1 MRLSVDFCKV
11 RSRLCFKT
19 NPGSYILRTTRHIE
33 ICLKKLKLF
42 CIGQIFQLFL
52 CLVNFF
58 AIFIYAFPCILH
70 PAAVF
75 GGPFA
80 ALVGAGVLDGPIVHR
95 TGIFPVLHSLGQSLV
110 PAAPGLDKL
119 LKT

>member
-1 MRLSVDFCKV
+1 M
-11 RSRLCFKT
+11 
-19 NPGSYILRTTRHIE
+19 
-33 ICLKKLKLF
+33 
-42 CIGQIFQLFL
+42 
-52 CLVNFF
+52 CLVNGEGLRIKTYSLPQLWS
-58 AIFIYAFPCILH
+58 ATDYQCVIFRNPSLFPVIDLFGKTFRTIVSPRIPH

-80 ALVGAGVLDGPIVHR
+80 ALVGAGVLDGPIVLKA
-95 TGIFPVLHSLGQSLV
+95 GIFPVLHGLGQRLV